1 MVEDGDAAI
10 RAVVFDFLAREEA
23 LRGERVFPRA
33 LLAQGVTV
41 RGRRVPLVGPQ
52 GIFKPA
58 ECRFPISITT
68 VPATEGKPRP
78 YDDGFTYDGI
88 EYRYRGGPSD
98 RHHPDNVG
106 LRDAMRLHLP
116 LVYFHGHRPGVY
128 HAEWPVY
135 VVGDDPNHLVFK
147 VVLDEPMTLPAAA
160 EPARRAYMA
169 RIMQQRLHQSR
180 FRELVL
186 TAYSNACAV
195 CRLRHRE
202 LLDAAHI
209 LPDGHP
215 KGEPIVPNGL
225 ALCALHHG
233 AFDAQII
240 GIRPDLVI
248 EVRRDVLEET
258 DGPMLKHGLQGVD
271 RQRLTVPTRPGMRPD
286 PDFLEERYE
295 LFRRAC

>member
-1 MVEDGDAAI
+1 MGEEDAAI
-10 RAVVFDFLAREEA
+10 RAAVFDFLAREEA
-23 LRGERVFPRA
+23 TRGERVFPRS
-33 LLAQGVTV
+33 LLAEGVTV
-41 RGRRVPLVGPQ
+41 QSRRVPLVGPE

-58 ECRFPISITT
+58 ACRWPISITT
-68 VPATEGKPRP
+68 VPETKRKPRP

-88 EYRYRGGPSD
+88 EYRYRGGPAD
-98 RHHPDNVG
+98 RNHLDNVG
-106 LRDAMRLHLP
+106 LREAMRLHVP
-116 LVYFHGHRPGVY
+116 LVYFHGHRPGMY

-135 VVGDDPNHLVFK
+135 VVGDDPEHLVFK

-169 RIMQQRLHQSR
+169 RLMQQRLHQSR

-225 ALCALHHG
+225 ALCRLHHG
-233 AFDAQII
+233 AFDSQII

-248 EVRRDVLEET
+248 EVRRDVLEES
-258 DGPMLKHGLQGVD
+258 DGPMLRHGLQGVD
-271 RQRLTVPTRPGMRPD
+271 HQRLIVPRRPDLRPD
-286 PDFLEERYE
+286 PEFLEERYE
-295 LFRRAC
+295 LFREAS